1 MCHRPAARGR
11 LSVGEMMRAIAF
23 AGLLGAALVGT
34 GGFLFASGDDKT
46 IKTGSIKAVPPVLA
60 ADPRTALNVVKV
72 DWRREGFGLTAAVDV
87 SVRNNNSYS
96 VRVDRVSCRFRTRS
110 GETEDHAQGVYD
122 IIQPRTEKLIRNV
135 ALGFVSE
142 QDQGLGCSVVGA
154 RKEF

>member
-1 MCHRPAARGR
+1 
-11 LSVGEMMRAIAF
+11 MMKAIAL
-23 AGLLGAALVGT
+23 AGLLGAALIGA
-34 GGFLFASGDDKT
+34 GGYLLLSADDKP
-46 IKTGSIKAVPPVLA
+46 IKTGSIKTVAPVLE

-96 VRVDRVSCRFRTRS
+96 VRVDRVSCRFRTSS

-122 IIQPRTEKLIRNV
+122 IIQPRTEKIIRNV

-142 QDQGLGCSVVGA
+142 QGKGIGCSVIGA

>member
-1 MCHRPAARGR
+1 MK
-11 LSVGEMMRAIAF
+11 AIAF
-23 AGLLGAALVGT
+23 AALLGAALVGA
-34 GGFLFASGDDKT
+34 GAYLFASADDAT
-46 IKTGSIKAVPPVLA
+46 IKTGSIKAATPAPATSPILA

-87 SVRNNNSYS
+87 AVRNNNSYS
-96 VRVDRVSCRFRTRS
+96 VRVDRVSCRYKSNS
-110 GETEDHAQGVYD
+110 GETHDYAQGVYD

-142 QDQGLGCSVVGA
+142 QDKGVGCSVVGA

>member
-1 MCHRPAARGR
+1 MK
-11 LSVGEMMRAIAF
+11 AIVF

-34 GGFLFASGDDKT
+34 GGHLFVSADDAPV
-46 IKTGSIKAVPPVLA
+46 KTGSIKAAAPAPAPLLA

-72 DWRREGFGLTAAVDV
+72 DWKREGFGLTAAVDV
-87 SVRNNNSYS
+87 SVRNNNSYT
-96 VRVDRVSCRFRTRS
+96 VRVDRVSCRFKNSS
-110 GETEDHAQGVYD
+110 GETQDYAQGVYD

-142 QDQGLGCSVVGA
+142 QDKGIGCSIIGA